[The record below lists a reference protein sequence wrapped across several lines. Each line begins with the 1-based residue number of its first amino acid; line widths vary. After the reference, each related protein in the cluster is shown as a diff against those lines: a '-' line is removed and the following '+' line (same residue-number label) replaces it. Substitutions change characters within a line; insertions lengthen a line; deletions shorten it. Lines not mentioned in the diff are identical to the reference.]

1 MGTNYYAV
9 SPRGKVHLG
18 KSSAGWQ
25 FLCKADPEWKKEDCL
40 DLWLSRV
47 ISAKR
52 IVNEYN
58 EPVTIAEILEIVFNK
73 LSDSDCISHTEYLRN
88 NYPSYTANGTD
99 FDCKGVNFSTVE
111 FS

>member
-25 FLCKADPEWKKEDCL
+25 FLCKADPEWKRENSFE
-40 DLWLSRV
+40 LWLERV
-47 ISAKR
+47 HSAHR
-52 IVNEYN
+52 IIDEYGDKFTASELIQYVCQKQN
-58 EPVTIAEILEIVFNK
+58 EPINHTDYMKEHYPSS
-73 LSDSDCISHTEYLRN
+73 SDSYWDDD
-88 NYPSYTANGTD
+88 G
-99 FDCKGVNFSTVE
+99 FNFTYVE